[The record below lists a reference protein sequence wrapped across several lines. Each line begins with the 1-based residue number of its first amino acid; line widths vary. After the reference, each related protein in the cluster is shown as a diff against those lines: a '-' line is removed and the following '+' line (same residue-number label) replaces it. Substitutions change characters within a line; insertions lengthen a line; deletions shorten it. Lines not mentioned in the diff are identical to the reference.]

1 MLLKNEN
8 EMVHVNI
15 IKRNDMFKIFLQQ
28 ILSNRSLVDVI
39 VGKIAILLVSLN

>member
-15 IKRNDMFKIFLQQ
+15 IMRNVMFTIFLQQ
-28 ILSNRSLVDVI
+28 ILSDKSLLNVI
-39 VGKIAILLVSLN
+39 SG